1 MWQTGT
7 VEGKTVLKRYN
18 GNEISVTLPSVV
30 RGKAVF
36 GVAEFLLSVYG
47 KDLTAQEIEHR
58 KKIKEIIIEDG
69 IVQLCQGVFC
79 GCEALEKICIPS
91 SVTKIE
97 PGVFTGC
104 KKLTIYAPT
113 GSFAEQY
120 AKKNNIPRGTE

>member
-47 KDLTAQEIEHR
+47 KDLTAKEIEHR

-69 IVQLCQGVFC
+69 IVQLCQGAFC
-79 GCEALEKICIPS
+79 GIPS
-91 SVTKIE
+91 SVAKIE
-97 PGVFTGC
+97 PGVFAGC